1 MCSKETATFSVQRF
15 ILNSALIKLN
25 SSCFLVL
32 ILTLSL
38 TLPSAC
44 LTKELRVRPSLSVLL
59 NIFMLSVGLD
69 LVPRYP
75 SPTHVYP
82 DPQMLSAIVG
92 PPYPWFLIHGLK
104 QQRIVLL
111 FIYLKKKKIWKSVDP
126 HNSDQYS
133 STVNCISCPESIWRR
148 CSFWFRLPR
157 SYPVID
163 LVSLV
168 LGHFVAAQT
177 DSFL

>member
-1 MCSKETATFSVQRF
+1 MCSKETAAFSVQRF

-25 SSCFLVL
+25 STCFLVL

-59 NIFMLSVGLD
+59 NIFMSSVGLD

-75 SPTHVYP
+75 SPTHGYP
-82 DPQMLSAIVG
+82 DPQMLSPIVG

-104 QQRIVLL
+104 QPRIVLL
-111 FIYLKKKKIWKSVDP
+111 CIYWKKKICKSVDP

-133 STVNCISCPESIWRR
+133 SMVNCTSCPESIWRR